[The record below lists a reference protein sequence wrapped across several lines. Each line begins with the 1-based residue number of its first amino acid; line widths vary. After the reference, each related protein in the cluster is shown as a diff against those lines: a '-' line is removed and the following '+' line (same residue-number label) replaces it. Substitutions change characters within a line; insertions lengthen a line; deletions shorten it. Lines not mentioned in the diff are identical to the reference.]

1 MTDVV
6 LLCET
11 WLNKETEALVSFD
24 NYKFYSNPRKSRI
37 GGGVA
42 TLINKS
48 LRSRPRPDLHVESI
62 HLEHI
67 VVELKTDRDNILLVS
82 GYRPPNANYNVFIKE
97 YIAFLKK
104 LNKLKQHKII
114 LGIDHNL
121 DLLKAHLHK
130 QTNQFLEKN
139 LELDLV
145 SSISKPTRITRK
157 TATLIDNVLIS
168 QSLQAQMHPHLIVE
182 DISDHLPILIVLRDL
197 NKSVRGNNLIKSRN
211 LNTSNLGKIGN
222 DIRRH
227 DWKKLLSKINASQ
240 GFTTFHKILCD
251 TIDKH
256 APETVKRINVKKI
269 IKNPWIT
276 SGIMKSLSKQW
287 EMFKAHLKGDISVF
301 NYRKYRNNLQS
312 IIRFS
317 KHRYLHDQ
325 CNEYRRDSTKLWRLI
340 NELMKK
346 TGNKKNMIESLKI
359 KNLMKYDPD
368 SITTEF
374 CEFFSTVGERFAK
387 DINPPPQKQH

>member
-1 MTDVV
+1 MTDIV

-11 WLNKETEALVSFD
+11 WLNNETGALVSFD
-24 NYKFYSNPRKSRI
+24 SHKFYNNPRKSRI
-37 GGGVA
+37 RGGVA
-42 TLINKS
+42 ILVNKS

-62 HLEHI
+62 HLEDI
-67 VVELKTDRDNILLVS
+67 VVELKTDRDILLVS

-97 YIAFLKK
+97 YISLLKE

-114 LGIDHNL
+114 MDIDRNL

-145 SSISKPTRITRK
+145 PSISKPTRITRK

-168 QSLQAQMHPHLIVE
+168 QSLHAQIHPHLIIE
-182 DISDHLPILIVLRDL
+182 DISDHLPILIILKDL

-211 LNTSNLGKIGN
+211 LNTSNLEKIGD

-227 DWKKLLSKINASQ
+227 DWKTLLSNNNASQ

-256 APETVKRINVKKI
+256 APETVKRINTKKI
-269 IKNPWIT
+269 INNPWIT
-276 SGIMKSLSKQW
+276 SGIMKSLSKQ
-287 EMFKAHLKGDISVF
+287 G
-301 NYRKYRNNLQS
+301 
-312 IIRFS
+312 
-317 KHRYLHDQ
+317 
-325 CNEYRRDSTKLWRLI
+325 
-340 NELMKK
+340 
-346 TGNKKNMIESLKI
+346 
-359 KNLMKYDPD
+359 
-368 SITTEF
+368 
-374 CEFFSTVGERFAK
+374 
-387 DINPPPQKQH
+387 